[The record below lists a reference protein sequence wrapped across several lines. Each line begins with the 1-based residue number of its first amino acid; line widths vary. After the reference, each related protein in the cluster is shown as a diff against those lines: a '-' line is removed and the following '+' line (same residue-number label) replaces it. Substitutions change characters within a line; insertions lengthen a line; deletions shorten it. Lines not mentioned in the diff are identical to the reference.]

1 MSWADIA
8 KKNQNKTLTTL
19 IIKEEVKKKVIDIY
33 PEDIFEMKYINEI
46 QKLKNDIEQE
56 IHDRGVI
63 MLNHKFTLNS
73 FYEFLLYYTDLSSIT
88 EDLLNEKG
96 EVLERPPDLK
106 NNGHDTIILSTKF

>member
-8 KKNQNKTLTTL
+8 KKNQHKTLTTL
-19 IIKEEVKKKVIDIY
+19 IKEKEVKKKVIDLY
-33 PEDIFEMKYINEI
+33 PEDVFEMKYINVI

-106 NNGHDTIILSTKF
+106 NNGQDTIILSTKF

>member
-8 KKNQNKTLTTL
+8 KKNQHKTLTTL
-19 IIKEEVKKKVIDIY
+19 IKEKEVKKKVIDLY
-33 PEDIFEMKYINEI
+33 PEDVFEMKYINEI

-106 NNGHDTIILSTKF
+106 NNGQDTIILSTKF

>member
-8 KKNQNKTLTTL
+8 KKNQHKTLTTL
-19 IIKEEVKKKVIDIY
+19 IKEKEVKKKVIDLY
-33 PEDIFEMKYINEI
+33 PEDVFEIKYINEI

-106 NNGHDTIILSTKF
+106 NNGQDTIILSTKF

>member
-19 IIKEEVKKKVIDIY
+19 IKKIEVKKRVIDLY

-46 QKLKNDIEQE
+46 QKLKNNIEQE
-56 IHDRGVI
+56 IYDRGII
-63 MLNHKFTLNS
+63 MLNHNFTLNS
-73 FYEFLLYYTDLSSIT
+73 FHEFLLYYTDLSSIT

-106 NNGHDTIILSTKF
+106 NNGYDTIILSTKF